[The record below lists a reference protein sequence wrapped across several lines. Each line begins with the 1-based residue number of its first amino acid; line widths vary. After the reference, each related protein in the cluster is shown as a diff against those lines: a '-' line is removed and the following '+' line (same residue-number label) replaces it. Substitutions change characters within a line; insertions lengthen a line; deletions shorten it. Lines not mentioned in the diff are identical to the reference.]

1 MCRGMMMIGFM
12 IKRFRPIWFQGILD
26 QEATSFN
33 FDSRRPIKQSLCSYR
48 AVLKTILG
56 AWIVVS
62 LLFSLR
68 AKWVFDFLHKQSR
81 MHSIATIRPNNNNNN
96 NKFTLSEWTLTMAYL
111 WKSSVTGHLAIFEIW
126 DKEIMNFHLSFK
138 NLLYGLIAVW
148 WNEMANPKRY
158 VAGML
163 TQARSQA
170 GAGVRPAT
178 HLPKSKVYFYQ
189 QLEWA
194 KNCVFVD
201 GLKGVRFK
209 NSTFWVQKVHF
220 YTAPP
225 WNQSWLRACASV

>member
-1 MCRGMMMIGFM
+1 MGGGCTDTVYNDDVMCRGMMMIGFM

-33 FDSRRPIKQSLCSYR
+33 FDSRMPIKQSLCSYR

-68 AKWVFDFLHKQSR
+68 AKWVFDFLQKQSR
-81 MHSIATIRPNNNNNN
+81 MHSIATIRPNNNNNNNDNN

-138 NLLYGLIAVW
+138 NLLRFDSRL
-148 WNEMANPKRY
+148 MKRN
-158 VAGML
+158 G
-163 TQARSQA
+163 
-170 GAGVRPAT
+170 
-178 HLPKSKVYFYQ
+178 KSKALCCGDANAGPQ
-189 QLEWA
+189 PGGGRGA
-194 KNCVFVD
+194 ARD
-201 GLKGVRFK
+201 
-209 NSTFWVQKVHF
+209 
-220 YTAPP
+220 APP
-225 WNQSWLRACASV
+225 QI